1 MDLTFVTFAAADQAA
16 NAAKIA
22 NGINTILW
30 LIGFPLMVFG
40 LYRLFFGRKK
50 GKSSKKSDAETSLYN
65 KYRCSSAAMS
75 DFILANIRN
84 SHSRQQ
90 RSSAIGQYSYWP
102 KKYMMTKREGEFFL
116 RLNNIFGAKCYV
128 VPQVMLSSLFD
139 AKRNGQSTMGAWAHI
154 NRKSVDYALLSKNDL
169 SIICAIELDDYTHDR
184 ENRKARDEEV
194 ERIFR
199 ETKLPLV
206 RFRNISK
213 LTDQDILKRIV
224 DTYNSCQK

>member
-1 MDLTFVTFAAADQAA
+1 MDLTFITFAAADQAA

-22 NGINTILW
+22 NGINALLW
-30 LIGFPLMVFG
+30 LIGFPLMIFG

-50 GKSSKKSDAETSLYN
+50 GKGSKKSEAETSFYN
-65 KYRCSSAAMS
+65 KYKCASASMS

-102 KKYMMTKREGEFFL
+102 KKYLMTKRESEFFI
-116 RLNNIFGAKCYV
+116 RLNKIFETKCYV

-139 AKRNGQSTMGAWAHI
+139 AKRNGQSTKGAWAHI

-184 ENRKARDEEV
+184 ENRKARDEKKLSV
-194 ERIFR
+194 FFVRPNYRSSVFVIFLNLQI
-199 ETKLPLV
+199 K
-206 RFRNISK
+206 IS
-213 LTDQDILKRIV
+213 
-224 DTYNSCQK
+224 